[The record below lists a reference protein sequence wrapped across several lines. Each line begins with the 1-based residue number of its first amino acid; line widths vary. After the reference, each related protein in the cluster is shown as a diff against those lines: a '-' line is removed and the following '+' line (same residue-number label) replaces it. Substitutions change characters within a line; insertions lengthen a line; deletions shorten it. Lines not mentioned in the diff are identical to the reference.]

1 MSRRYLSIWFRNLV
15 ADWLTLKTPALT
27 QIPFVLT
34 QQDRGRTVI
43 TDVSQL
49 AGKEGIQKGMTL
61 LDARILLPGVQVINS
76 RADRGPMLLKALAEW
91 STRYTPIVAVNG
103 EDGLLLDVT
112 GCTHLWGG
120 ERDYF
125 KEIILRLS
133 GSGYNVRGA
142 MADTIGAAWAV
153 ARYGKITPLI
163 EPGEQKAA
171 IYDLPP
177 VALRLSADTLE
188 QLYNFGMLRIEQFAE
203 LPKKALY
210 RRFKKD
216 LVHQLEKALGSREE
230 FLHPLELPVPYHA
243 RLACLEPIQT
253 AVGIE
258 IGLQRLLEQ
267 LCQQLEKEGKGLRS
281 AIFRCHRVDNHV
293 QQLEIGTTRPSHK
306 ASHLFGLFKE
316 KISSIEPA
324 LGIEL
329 FTLDAPTVEPAKA
342 VQEMLWGG
350 PAGLEDIQIAEWM
363 DRVLDKLGSGTV
375 QRFLPAE
382 HHWPERSQKSATS
395 ITEHAEISWSRQQN
409 RAIRVLAVP
418 RLIEVTA
425 PIPDYPPMSFRYQDK
440 LHERRKAS
448 GPERVEREWWLEEGE
463 HRDYYWFENQDG
475 RRYWIFRSGWYS
487 EDDRSKWY
495 LHGFF
500 G

>member
-1 MSRRYLSIWFRNLV
+1 MARRYLCIWFKNLV
-15 ADWLTLKTPALT
+15 ADWLALKTPALA
-27 QIPFVLT
+27 QVPFVLT
-34 QQDRGRTVI
+34 EQDRGRIVI
-43 TDVSQL
+43 TAVSPL
-49 AGKEGIQKGMTL
+49 AAREEIQKGMSL
-61 LDARILLPGVQVINS
+61 VDARILLPGVQVIDS
-76 RADRGPMLLKALAEW
+76 QAGRAPKLLKALAEW
-91 STRYTPIVAVNG
+91 CIRYTPVVAVDG

-112 GCTHLWGG
+112 GCAYLWGG
-120 ERDYF
+120 ERMYF
-125 KEIILRLS
+125 KEIILRLR

-142 MADTIGAAWAV
+142 IADTIGAAWAI
-153 ARYGKITPLI
+153 ARYGKITPMI
-163 EPGEQKAA
+163 EPGGQKAA

-203 LPKKALY
+203 LPKKVLY
-210 RRFKKD
+210 RRFKKE

-230 FLHPLELPVPYHA
+230 FLQPVELPVPYHE
-243 RLACLEPIQT
+243 RLPCIEPIQT
-253 AVGIE
+253 AIGIE
-258 IGLQRLLEQ
+258 IGLQRLLDQ
-267 LCQQLEKEGKGLRS
+267 LCQRLEKEGKGLRS
-281 AIFRCHRVDNHV
+281 AIFRCHRVDNQV
-293 QQLEIGTTRPSHK
+293 QQLEIGTSSPSHK

-342 VQEMLWGG
+342 TQEMLWSGH
-350 PAGLEDIQIAEWM
+350 AGLEDILIAEWM
-363 DRVLDKLGSGTV
+363 DRIIGKLGPGTV

-382 HHWPERSQKSATS
+382 HHWPEHSQKPAASVTERTD
-395 ITEHAEISWSRQQN
+395 ITWSRRQT
-409 RAIRVLAVP
+409 RAIRILAVP
-418 RLIEVTA
+418 RPIEVTA
-425 PIPDYPPMSFRYQDK
+425 PIPDYPPMSFRYQNI

-448 GPERVEREWWLEEGE
+448 GPERIEREWWLEEGE
-463 HRDYYWFENQDG
+463 HRDYYWFENQRG